1 MKFNISLSELEKTL
15 MWAKTR
21 RSHAKGCMYRHPA
34 DDGLRRIWIYWDR
47 ICRSL
52 AVQLEEKRKEEL
64 HDRNEEG

>member
-1 MKFNISLSELEKTL
+1 

-52 AVQLEEKRKEEL
+52 AVQLDQKRKEEL